1 MAPVIRSETHPDVAK
16 YGDVNKDVLKLLSKP
31 GKAYWIL
38 LAIAVSGV
46 GLLAFSFFAQL
57 YLGIGMT
64 GLMNPVSWGVYITTF
79 VFWVGIAHSGTLI
92 SAILFLF
99 RARWRQSIYRA
110 AEAMTV
116 FAVMTAGLF
125 PIIHLGRPFVFYWL
139 MPYPNQRLLWPN
151 FKSPLVWDVFAISTY
166 LIVSATFFV
175 IGMIPDIAAARDQT
189 TVPWRKKLY
198 TVLSFGWKGSGR
210 QWLHFNRAYLYLAAL
225 ATPLVLSVHSVV
237 SWDFAM
243 SIVPGW
249 HSTIFAPYFV
259 AGAIFS
265 GIAMVITLLVPI
277 RKIFGLEA
285 YFTEKHFDA
294 MSKLILLTG
303 MIVTYAYIAEIFL
316 VWYSGDP
323 AHAEG
328 QYIIAGLSGP
338 YWWAAAIM
346 VACNSVIPQLL
357 WSKKVRTSIPALFT
371 ITIFINIG
379 MWFERFVIIVT
390 SLAHEYEPWQWNV
403 YKPSWV
409 EMGIMVGSFGWFFM
423 WFLLFMRVLPAVSV
437 AELKEVLPTPRR
449 RTRGETGHGREYLER
464 QEPNPEEGGTREEGR

>member
-1 MAPVIRSETHPDVAK
+1 MATVIRSETHPGVER
-16 YGDVNKDVLKLLSKP
+16 YEDVNRDVLKILGRP
-31 GKAYWIL
+31 GRGYLML
-38 LAIAVSGV
+38 LAAAVAGV
-46 GLLAFSFFAQL
+46 GLLGFAFFTQV
-57 YLGIGMT
+57 YLGIGVS

-139 MPYPNQRLLWPN
+139 LPYPNQRGLWPN
-151 FKSPLVWDVFAISTY
+151 FRSPLVWDVFAISTY

-175 IGMIPDIAAARDQT
+175 LGMIPDIAAARDST
-189 TVPWRKKLY
+189 TVPWRKKVY
-198 TVLSFGWKGSGR
+198 TLLSFGWRGSGR
-210 QWLHFNRAYLYLAAL
+210 QWMHFNRAYLYLAAL

-243 SIVPGW
+243 AIVPGW

-265 GIAMVITLLVPI
+265 GLAMVITILIPV

-285 YFTEKHFDA
+285 YFTPKHFDA

-316 VWYSGDP
+316 VWYSMEP
-323 AHAEG
+323 PHAEG
-328 QYIIAGLSGP
+328 QYIIAALSGP
-338 YWWAAAIM
+338 YWWAGSIM
-346 VACNSVIPQLL
+346 VLCNAVFPQLL
-357 WSKKVRTSIPALFT
+357 WSKQVRTSIPALFV

-379 MWFERFVIIVT
+379 MWFERFVIIIV
-390 SLAHEYEPWQWNV
+390 SLSHEYEPWQWNV

-409 EMGIMVGSFGWFFM
+409 EMSIMVGSFGWFFM
-423 WFLLFMRVLPAVSV
+423 WFLLFMRVLPPVSV
-437 AELKEVLPTPRR
+437 AELKEVLPAPRR
-449 RTRGETGHGREYLER
+449 WRRRELAGAQGAGTSLQPGDR
-464 QEPNPEEGGTREEGR
+464 LIEEDR